1 MELGDVS
8 DALALA
14 VCGVRCGARPYVIGH
29 PGPCARVSPSG
40 LPFDIALVSAM
51 LSFPGDWETGAGDVF
66 KVGGGAHGRT
76 VGPQAD
82 LAHQI

>member
-29 PGPCARVSPSG
+29 PGPCEPVWAAFRYRPRIGDVV
-40 LPFDIALVSAM
+40 D
-51 LSFPGDWETGAGDVF
+51 FPETGRLGLATFCRWV
-66 KVGGGAHGRT
+66 VGRT
-76 VGPQAD
+76 GAQWGRR
-82 LAHQI
+82 LI